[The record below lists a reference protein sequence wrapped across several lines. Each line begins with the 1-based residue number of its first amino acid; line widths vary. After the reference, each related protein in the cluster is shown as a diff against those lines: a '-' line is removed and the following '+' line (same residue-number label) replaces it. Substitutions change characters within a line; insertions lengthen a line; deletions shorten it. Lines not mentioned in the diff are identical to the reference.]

1 MGAGKPTMISPLLLA
16 LACCAFAYL
25 AGEVAN
31 AAVFPGSVQ
40 KRPNSSNVNCTERPD
55 PGPCYEFLPRFY
67 YDSESGD
74 CRRFIYGGCGG
85 NSNNFEFY
93 EECEETC
100 AAPQVPALPLVQAQ
114 EYKNETTGRD
124 LHIPPFPWGRAPELP
139 ALPVVLAQ
147 GYKNE
152 TTGRDLHIPP
162 FPWGRVSS
170 SLPVCYLPPVKGP
183 CDAFQ
188 TRFFY
193 NVTAGV
199 CEPFLFSGCRSNGNN
214 FRTLDECQVACEPRE
229 EVLPRA

>member
-40 KRPNSSNVNCTERPD
+40 KRPNPPVSAVYALRVQDSSNVNCTERPD

-100 AAPQVPALPLVQAQ
+100 AAPQVPALPLVQ
-114 EYKNETTGRD
+114 
-124 LHIPPFPWGRAPELP
+124 
-139 ALPVVLAQ
+139 AQ